1 MAGKGVIEVRT
12 YLGNEA
18 LPVADAGVH
27 IVRRDGDVETLIAY
41 RTTDKDGKTTP
52 ITVETPDTEATAEPG
67 DAIPFATYDIRVR
80 HPDYHMVY
88 VHNVQ
93 VFADTVT
100 RLPVQMIPNSER
112 LADAQSTEQIYITPQ
127 QL

>member
-1 MAGKGVIEVRT
+1 MAGKGAITVRT

-27 IVRRDGDVETLIAY
+27 IVERNGDAETLLAY
-41 RTTDKDGKTTP
+41 RTTDRNGQTAP
-52 ITVETPDTEATAEPG
+52 VEIDTPDASNSQSPDG
-67 DAIPFATYDIRVR
+67 GVPFTTVDIRVR
-80 HPDYHMVY
+80 HPKYHTVY

-93 VFADTVT
+93 VFADTLT
-100 RLPVQMIPNSER
+100 RLPVQLIPNSER
-112 LADAQSTEQIYITPQ
+112 LPGEMTTEQVYITPQ

>member
-1 MAGKGVIEVRT
+1 MAAKGAIEVRT

-27 IVRRDGDVETLIAY
+27 IVQRNGDAETLIAY
-41 RTTDKDGKTTP
+41 RTTDKNGKTTP
-52 ITVETPDTEATAEPG
+52 IAVDTPDIEASTEPG

-93 VFADTVT
+93 VFADTLT
-100 RLPVQMIPNSER
+100 RLPVQLIPNSER